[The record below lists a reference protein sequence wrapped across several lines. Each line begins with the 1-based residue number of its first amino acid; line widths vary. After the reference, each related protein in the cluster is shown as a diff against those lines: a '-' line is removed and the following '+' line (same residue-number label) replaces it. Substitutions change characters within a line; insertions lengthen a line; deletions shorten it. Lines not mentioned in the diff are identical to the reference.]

1 MSEVHRSQERAG
13 GRLDDRVALV
23 TGAARGIG
31 RAIAECFHAEGAV
44 VLLSDIDDE
53 PGRAA
58 AARLGDGAD
67 YQRLD
72 VSREED
78 WERVADQIDRT
89 HGRLDVLVNNAAITG
104 LLEPGLQDPEHVE
117 LASWRRVHAV
127 NLDGVA
133 LGCKYGIRLMR
144 NRGGSIVNISS
155 RSGIVGI
162 PGAAAYASSKAAV
175 RNHTKSVA
183 LYCAARGYG
192 IRCNSVHPGS
202 ILTPMWDPI
211 LGQGADRDARIEAL
225 GREVPLGRMGRS
237 EDVAQAVLYLAS
249 DASAYVTG
257 TELHV
262 DGGILAGAAAAPPLP
277 STPDGD

>member
-1 MSEVHRSQERAG
+1 M
-13 GRLDDRVALV
+13 GRLDGRVALV
-23 TGAARGIG
+23 TGAAQGIG
-31 RAIAECFHAEGAV
+31 RAIAECFHAEGAF
-44 VLLSDIDDE
+44 VLLSDINDHL
-53 PGRAA
+53 GREATE
-58 AARLGDGAD
+58 RLGDRAA
-67 YQRLD
+67 YHSLD
-72 VSREED
+72 VSLEED
-78 WERVADQIDRT
+78 WEQVAAEIDRT

-104 LLEPGLQDPEHVE
+104 LLEPGLQDPEHVD
-117 LASWRRVHAV
+117 LASWRKVHAV

-133 LGCKYGIRLMR
+133 LGCKYAIRLMR
-144 NRGGSIVNISS
+144 HRGGAIVNISS

-162 PGAAAYASSKAAV
+162 PGAAAYASSKAGV

-211 LGQGADRDARIEAL
+211 LGQGADREARIEAL
-225 GREVPLGRMGRS
+225 GREVPLGRMGRPD
-237 EDVAQAVLYLAS
+237 DVAQAVLYLAS

-257 TELHV
+257 IELHV

-277 STPDGD
+277 QASEGD

>member
-1 MSEVHRSQERAG
+1 M
-13 GRLDDRVALV
+13 GRLDGRIALV

-31 RAIAECFHAEGAV
+31 YAVASCFHAEGAHV
-44 VLLSDIDDE
+44 VLTDIDDE
-53 PGRAA
+53 GRAA
-58 AARLGDGAD
+58 TAGLGDRAD
-67 YQRLD
+67 YHHLD
-72 VSREED
+72 VSREDD
-78 WERVADQIDRT
+78 WERVAERIGEM

-104 LLEPGLQDPEHVE
+104 LLEPGSQDPEHFL
-117 LASWRRVHAV
+117 LASWRHVHAV

-144 NRGGSIVNISS
+144 NHGGAIVNISS

-211 LGQGADRDARIEAL
+211 LGHGVDRETRIAAL
-225 GREVPLGRMGRS
+225 GREVPLGRMGRPD
-237 EDVAQAVLYLAS
+237 DVAQAVLYLAS
-249 DASAYVTG
+249 EASAYVTG
-257 TELHV
+257 TELHI

-277 STPDGD
+277 STPEGD

>member
-1 MSEVHRSQERAG
+1 MAK
-13 GRLDDRVALV
+13 GRLEGRVALV

-31 RAIAECFHAEGAV
+31 LAIVECFHAEGAI
-44 VLLSDIDDE
+44 VLLSDIDDDL
-53 PGRAA
+53 GRAA
-58 AARLGDGAD
+58 TSRLSDRVD

-78 WERVADQIDRT
+78 WQRVAEEIGRT
-89 HGRLDVLVNNAAITG
+89 RGRLDIVVNNAAITG
-104 LLEPGLQDPEHVE
+104 LLEPGPQDPEHFE

-133 LGCKYGIRLMR
+133 LGCKYAIRLMR
-144 NRGGSIVNISS
+144 HHGGAIVNISS

-211 LGQGADRDARIEAL
+211 LGQGADREIRIAAFA
-225 GREVPLGRMGRS
+225 REVPLGRMGRPD
-237 EDVAQAVLYLAS
+237 DVAQAVLYLAS
-249 DASAYVTG
+249 EASAYVTG

-277 STPDGD
+277 SAPEGD

>member
-1 MSEVHRSQERAG
+1 MA
-13 GRLDDRVALV
+13 RLDGRIALV

-31 RAIAECFHAEGAV
+31 RAVAECFHAEGAWV
-44 VLLSDIDDE
+44 ILTDVNDADGSLVA
-53 PGRAA
+53 GA
-58 AARLGDGAD
+58 LGDRAE
-67 YQRLD
+67 YRRLD
-72 VSREED
+72 VSLEED
-78 WERVADQIDRT
+78 WQDAAEHVNRA
-89 HGRLDVLVNNAAITG
+89 HGRLDVLVNNAAVTG
-104 LLEPGLQDPEHVE
+104 LLEPGLHDPEHFD
-117 LASWRRVHAV
+117 LATWRHVHAV

-144 NRGGSIVNISS
+144 QRGGAIVNLSS

-183 LYCAARGYG
+183 LYCAARGYR

-202 ILTPMWDPI
+202 ILTPMWDPV
-211 LGQGADRDARIEAL
+211 LGQGAARDAAL
-225 GREVPLGRMGRS
+225 AALAREVPLGRLG
-237 EDVAQAVLYLAS
+237 EPADVAQAVLYLAS

-262 DGGILAGAAAAPPLP
+262 DGGILAGAAAAPPPP
-277 STPDGD
+277 SHTDHEEH

>member
-1 MSEVHRSQERAG
+1 MPDVDRSPERAT
-13 GRLDDRVALV
+13 GRLDGRVALV

-31 RAIAECFHAEGAV
+31 RAIAECFHAEGAF
-44 VLLSDIDDE
+44 VLLSDIDDDL
-53 PGRAA
+53 GRDAT
-58 AARLGDGAD
+58 ARLGDRAT
-67 YQRLD
+67 YRRLD

-78 WERVADQIDRT
+78 WHQAAEEIGRS

-104 LLEPGLQDPEHVE
+104 LLEAGPQDPEHVD
-117 LASWRRVHAV
+117 LAGWRKVHAI

-144 NRGGSIVNISS
+144 TRGGSIVNISS

-211 LGQGADRDARIEAL
+211 LGEGADRQARIEAL
-225 GREVPLGRMGRS
+225 GREVPLGRMGRP

-277 STPDGD
+277 SSGGKD